1 MSRDSSGPFGRLTDR
16 LPPGPLDAARRVA
29 SGIGLEQVLRL
40 ERSVDAVA
48 EAAAE
53 NAVLDV
59 GLDRRITELERSLVP
74 LLESRQRWLSE
85 HANDLGQ
92 SETDDDADV

>member
-1 MSRDSSGPFGRLTDR
+1 VNRLTNR

-59 GLDRRITELERSLVP
+59 GLEHRVTELERSLVP
-74 LLESRQRWLSE
+74 LLEARQRWLAE
-85 HANDLGQ
+85 HAHSADSSAN
-92 SETDDDADV
+92 DDDADV